1 MIRVLIDELGDG
13 HDDIILKIDEVPTF
27 SQIGDLYYMADFLRL
42 DPDKIDKVPDD
53 LGVEYVNYVKD
64 KFDKLDDSETFIIFN
79 IQDEYIEGLLVSK
92 KKKGLIQTYYG
103 TTTDIHGYEIDR
115 DVLDRLIQE
124 RTPTFE
130 RQGDWLLNMDS
141 ITKGLDW
148 SIEKIKKTAAN
159 NT

>member
-13 HDDIILKIDEVPTF
+13 HDDIILKIDAMPTF
-27 SQIGDLYYMADFLRL
+27 AQIGDLYYMADFLRL

-53 LGVEYVNYVKD
+53 LGVEYLKYVKD

-92 KKKGLIQTYYG
+92 KRKGLIQTYYG
-103 TTTDIHGYEIDR
+103 TTMDIHGYEIDK
-115 DVLDRLIQE
+115 DVLDQLINE
-124 RTPTFE
+124 RTPKFE
-130 RQGDWLLNMDS
+130 RQGDWLLSIDS
-141 ITKGLDW
+141 ITNGLDW

-159 NT
+159 KT